1 MAQVLYFSRDTKFF
15 VELPNVGAAGSTL
28 FEIPILDGFNFSQA
42 TNSTEVTLA
51 EMSAGGVSK
60 RGRAFFNDSL
70 APVEFS
76 FSTYV
81 RPYKTLGSGTGR
93 FGDTAGE
100 HHAVEE
106 VLWALMVGDASHSS
120 ANFQGFTRDTTDLDI
135 SFANSNVVELGPT
148 AVGKQANIFLS
159 LGTNKTQPKIYKI
172 AEVVI
177 NEATLDFDIDGIA
190 TINWSGFGSTLT
202 ESSLP
207 SGNSPNAYI
216 TEDITATDN
225 FIRNRLTELAIDFDD
240 SSTFPGASNNG
251 VYNLTL
257 TGGSVTI
264 TNNVTY
270 ITPETLGQVNTPIG
284 HVTGG
289 RSVSGSFTCY
299 LNHETTGNDGT
310 SSDFFADMTAA
321 TALTKITNK
330 VSTTFKVGGATGT
343 PRLELAM
350 SNAHFEIPSHNIEEV
365 IALETNFHALPSTI
379 DEKDELTIKYV
390 GKA

>member
-15 VELPNVGAAGSTL
+15 VELPNSGAGSHV
-28 FEIPILDGFNFSQA
+28 FEIPILDGFSFSQA

-81 RPYKTLGSGTGR
+81 RPYKTAGSGTGV
-93 FGDTAGE
+93 FGDTSGE

-106 VLWALMVGDASHSS
+106 VLWALMVGNASHSS

-148 AVGKQANIFLS
+148 TAGKQANIFLS
-159 LGTNKTQPKIYKI
+159 LGTGKTQPKIYKI

-207 SGNSPNAYI
+207 SGNSPNTYI

-240 SSTFPGASNNG
+240 DTTFPGSGSG
-251 VYNLTL
+251 VYTLTL

-299 LNHETTGNDGT
+299 LNHETTGNSGT

-321 TALTKITNK
+321 SALTKITNK

-350 SNAHFEIPSHNIEEV
+350 ANAHFEIPSHNIEEV

-379 DEKDELTIKYV
+379 DEKDELTLKYV

>member
-15 VELPNVGAAGSTL
+15 VELPNSGSGSHV
-28 FEIPILDGFNFSQA
+28 FEIPILDGFSFSQA

-81 RPYKTLGSGTGR
+81 RPYKTAGSGTGV
-93 FGDTAGE
+93 FGDTSGE

-106 VLWALMVGDASHSS
+106 VLWALMVGNAQHTS
-120 ANFQGFTRDTTDLDI
+120 ANFPGFTRDTTDLDI

-148 AVGKQANIFLS
+148 ASGKQANIFLS

-172 AEVVI
+172 ASVVI

-207 SGNSPNAYI
+207 SGNSPNTYI

-240 SSTFPGASNNG
+240 NSTFPGASNNG
-251 VYNLTL
+251 VYTLTL

-299 LNHETTGNDGT
+299 LNHETTGNNGT

-350 SNAHFEIPSHNIEEV
+350 ANAHFEIPSHNIEEV
-365 IALETNFHALPSTI
+365 IALETNFHALPATI
-379 DEKDELTIKYV
+379 DGTDELTLKYV
-390 GKA
+390 GKT